1 MDANFIPGCVRRAV
15 CGVAQR
21 FVSISLHER
30 GGNMFLPGEGEM
42 KWWLIER
49 WVFRNGLRRRG
60 VYFARY
66 YFARA
71 RHRTMRDMD
80 IIRISER
87 SLSCARSSQ

>member
-1 MDANFIPGCVRRAV
+1 MDADCFPGCVRRAV
-15 CGVAQR
+15 CGVAPR

-30 GGNMFLPGEGEM
+30 CGNMLLPGEGEM

-49 WVFRNGLRRRG
+49 WGFAGGLRRCG
-60 VYFARY
+60 FSFARY

-71 RHRTMRDMD
+71 RHKTMRDMD

-87 SLSCARSSQ
+87 SLSGARS